1 MYYTQVPV
9 MLFILNQKMVIC
21 QQINGWLMFFSLQYH
36 IFGRIAF
43 TRIWGLTAVAI
54 IQVIKSIKYFENTK
68 CFYKKKGYPRTC
80 KNVTNKKFAHLSCVS
95 PRKCKIPPPTR
106 AIVMPIRENEMHRL
120 FKYCY
125 TLRNIITPPSKAN
138 LPIKHYA
145 SINCYR

>member
-1 MYYTQVPV
+1 
-9 MLFILNQKMVIC
+9 MVIC

-43 TRIWGLTAVAI
+43 MRIWGLTAIAI

-68 CFYKKKGYPRTC
+68 WFYKKKVIRAHVRMLQIKNSRTC
-80 KNVTNKKFAHLSCVS
+80 HVFLRVNVRST
-95 PRKCKIPPPTR
+95 PTR
-106 AIVMPIRENEMHRL
+106 AIVMPIRENEMDRL